1 MPRKIQQSRIDRGS
15 RYIKCLGHVGL
26 VKSLSC
32 FHVEDVHD
40 ATFWVEKY
48 GLALVRVVASINAS
62 NQFNFSTIKLGS
74 TV

>member
-1 MPRKIQQSRIDRGS
+1 
-15 RYIKCLGHVGL
+15 LGHVAL
-26 VKSLSC
+26 VKTLSC
-32 FHVEDVHD
+32 FHVKDVHD